1 MSGRLLKETRVVVTG
16 VAEASPPPSAR
27 GRWASSPSQARR
39 GTGRSVTVNLAES
52 PLGWLRARGHLSARQ
67 FDAGEQLR
75 ADWERAQ
82 LAPSVTMR
90 WDSSLA
96 GTGSREA
103 ALDPTEQQ
111 FAARRRFD
119 RAVAAVGPGLTDIL
133 WRVVCAGEGMRDAE
147 QALGWPAR
155 AGKLVLCLA
164 LDRLADHY
172 GMK

>member
-1 MSGRLLKETRVVVTG
+1 MAARLLKERRVVTAG
-16 VAEASPPPSAR
+16 ASVSTRPSAGDAPPR
-27 GRWASSPSQARR
+27 G
-39 GTGRSVTVNLAES
+39 GRSVTVNLAES
-52 PLGWLRARGHLSARQ
+52 PLGWLRARGHVSERQ

-90 WDSSLA
+90 WDAAPA
-96 GTGSREA
+96 GPSALGAS
-103 ALDPTEQQ
+103 LDPTEAQI
-111 FAARRRFD
+111 AARRRFEA
-119 RAVAAVGPGLTDIL
+119 AVAAVGPGLTDIL
-133 WRVVCAGEGMRDAE
+133 WRVVCSGEGMREAE